1 MIHTGKPAYP
11 VERTMLTAGVLDQLL
26 VSLREDSR
34 RIETPDLGIS
44 YTPVDYPYAPHL
56 ILNQ

>member
-1 MIHTGKPAYP
+1 
-11 VERTMLTAGVLDQLL
+11 MLTAGVLDQLL

-44 YTPVDYPYAPHL
+44 YTPVDYPYAPYL
-56 ILNQ
+56 ILNP